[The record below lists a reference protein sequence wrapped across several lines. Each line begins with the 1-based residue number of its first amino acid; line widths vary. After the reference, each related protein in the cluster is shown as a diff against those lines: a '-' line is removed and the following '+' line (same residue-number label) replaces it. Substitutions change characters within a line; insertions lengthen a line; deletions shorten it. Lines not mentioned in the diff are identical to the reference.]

1 MARVTIASLQAELK
15 VFRDASYEAEKTA
28 ASVAAHHECAMERMA
43 VKIRFFEDQLASAHA
58 LVANMVVAQPTTHD
72 IKPVVRIPA
81 VPVGHEKP
89 QPIDFSDYWTY
100 VHAAKSWCKQARK
113 PVSYATKEQFRAQQD
128 SYDEM
133 LDAGAANYL
142 EFPQGEFAPQCNVG
156 PLS

>member
-43 VKIRFFEDQLASAHA
+43 VKIRHFEAQVVDLTIA
-58 LVANMVVAQPTTHD
+58 LNAP
-72 IKPVVRIPA
+72 KPVGTVRIPA
-81 VPVGHEKP
+81 VAVGHDKP
-89 QPIDFSDYWTY
+89 QPVDFEAYWDY
-100 VHAAKSWCKQARK
+100 VHAAKSWCKAARK